1 MDLMSRHDLARLDRR
16 LDLFLDTPETDPE
29 LLAQGLHPPLP
40 VSGEVLVWGF
50 ALLRQAARLGVA
62 ELAVRRLPPLSRADL
77 LALALRLEGRPGG
90 LSWRE
95 KENLLRF
102 AEGTGGRADPIDL
115 DTLSPLI
122 EGHPDSQLRGRIK
135 RFASLPASLGE
146 EVSAGRLD
154 LKTAELA
161 AALPGEAAA
170 LVAGSTLSF
179 SERRR
184 FLTMLLELSR
194 RERTAAEALSTLAR
208 QLLEDPH
215 PVEALAGLR
224 YPTLAGLSSRFAT
237 LAERLWKGSGVR
249 IEPPPHFEGDGFS
262 VSFRFDSAD
271 SLDRKLRALRRVG
284 EQANELFA
292 LLR

>member
-62 ELAVRRLPPLSRADL
+62 ELAVRRLPSLSRADL

-170 LVAGSTLSF
+170 LVAGSPLSF

-208 QLLEDPH
+208 RLLEDPH

-271 SLDRKLRALRRVG
+271 SLDRELRALRRVG